1 MTRPLFF
8 TVWNYNLVSP
18 LVTLQKCQNTGVCG
32 PQSEHGDVWPSKP
45 LVTSYLGKEH
55 SVLGDIS
62 WLGGLFISITVFY
75 CLLKGFDSGFLLG
88 FVCFVSWIVVCLFFF
103 IFFWTICYTFHNQ
116 TMLKFYFNT
125 MTKTR
130 FTLKYSRIHSAQA
143 CGSKAEWKTKAKL
156 LYKELAFPFSPL
168 PSPWKFLYFPPPT
181 WFPIQESCILT
192 PDGIYFV
199 LFLFLFFTNVA

>member
-1 MTRPLFF
+1 M
-8 TVWNYNLVSP
+8 
-18 LVTLQKCQNTGVCG
+18 
-32 PQSEHGDVWPSKP
+32 SEHWGVWPTEWTRGR
-45 LVTSYLGKEH
+45 LAIQTSCHFLGKFGKGT
-55 SVLGDIS
+55 LC
-62 WLGGLFISITVFY
+62 LGGHQLAWWPLHQHHCV
-75 CLLKGFDSGFLLG
+75 LLPIERLWFRFPFG
-88 FVCFVSWIVVCLFFF
+88 ICLFCFLNSCLFVFF
-103 IFFWTICYTFHNQ
+103 YFFWTICYTFHNQ

-168 PSPWKFLYFPPPT
+168 PSPESFCISPPPT